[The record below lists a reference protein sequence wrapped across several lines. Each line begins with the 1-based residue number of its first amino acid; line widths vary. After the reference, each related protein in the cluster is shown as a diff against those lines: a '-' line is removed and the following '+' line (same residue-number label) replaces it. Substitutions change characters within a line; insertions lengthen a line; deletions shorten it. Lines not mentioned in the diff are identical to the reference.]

1 MTPVV
6 FIALCGS
13 VAAVAYMV
21 MSQVRDRGAVRSS
34 LRRIEHYEIDAAP
47 EIETP
52 ASEPLVD
59 RVFMPMLRGTVRLG
73 RRLTPQDY
81 VAKIRNKLTLAGS
94 PGVEQVDRFLA
105 ARVLMLLLAPG
116 SFVLTYWILHLKGG
130 KALAMVGLLCTI
142 AVAGPSARLNRTIAA
157 RQKLIQ
163 RALPEVLDLL
173 TISVEAGLGFEQALD
188 KAVDAVPGPLTEE
201 LGRMMGEMR
210 AGARRTDAMRAFD
223 ERVGV
228 PDVHSFSLAIMQAD
242 AFGVPITRILR
253 SQADEMR
260 VRRRQHAQEAAM
272 KAPVKML
279 FPMVFCIFPAL
290 FAVILGPAA
299 LNMIHNLGN

>member
-1 MTPVV
+1 MAPVII
-6 FIALCGS
+6 FALAGS
-13 VAAVAYMV
+13 IAAVAYLLL
-21 MSQVRDRGAVRSS
+21 SQAGDRGAVRSS
-34 LRRIEHYEIDAAP
+34 LRRIEHYELDSVP
-47 EIETP
+47 DIEAQ
-52 ASEPLVD
+52 ASEPLRD
-59 RVFMPMLRGTVRLG
+59 RVLLPMLRATVRLG
-73 RRLTPQDY
+73 RRLTPIDY

-94 PGVEQVDRFLA
+94 PGVEQVDRFIA
-105 ARVLMLLLAPG
+105 ARLLMLLLAPG
-116 SFVLTYWILHLKGG
+116 GFILTFWVLHLSGT
-130 KALAMVGLLCTI
+130 KAWGMVGLLCVV
-142 AVAGPSARLNRTIAA
+142 AVAGPSARLNRTIAE
-157 RQKLIQ
+157 RQKQIQ
-163 RALPEVLDLL
+163 RSLPEVLDLL

-210 AGARRTDAMRAFD
+210 AGARRSDALRAFD

-228 PDVHSFSLAIMQAD
+228 PDVHSFSLAILQAD
-242 AFGVPITRILR
+242 TFGVPITRILR

-260 VRRRQHAQEAAM
+260 IRRRQHAQEAAM

-299 LNMIHNLGN
+299 LNMMHGLGG